1 MAPGLF
7 ALKDP
12 DPNKNSAHPDPYLL
26 SFKEDLDSVQMD
38 PELSS
43 VELNLTTELSVT
55 VKSIF
60 GYRNI
65 WTSEKL
71 LKNFW
76 KI

>member
-12 DPNKNSAHPDPYLL
+12 DPNKNSADPDPYLL
-26 SFKEDLDSVQMD
+26 SFKDLNSVQMD

-60 GYRNI
+60 GYRSI
-65 WTSEKL
+65 
-71 LKNFW
+71 
-76 KI
+76 